1 MLGIAVIARDV
12 LCSPAT
18 SVRVKRVFNRARD
31 VCYYRQG
38 VLLLETIRALIIT
51 YYYDKTLI
59 SKEALLATL

>member
-1 MLGIAVIARDV
+1 MPGIAVIARDV
-12 LCSPAT
+12 LYSPTT

-38 VLLLETIRALIIT
+38 ALLLETIRALIIT
-51 YYYDKTLI
+51 HYYDKTLI